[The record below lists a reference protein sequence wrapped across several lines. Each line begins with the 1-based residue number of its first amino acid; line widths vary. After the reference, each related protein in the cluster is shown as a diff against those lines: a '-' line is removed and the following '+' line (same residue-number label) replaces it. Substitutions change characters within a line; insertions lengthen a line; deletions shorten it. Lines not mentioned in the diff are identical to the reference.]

1 MFGTCHRG
9 VVEAGNSVKMFLGT
23 LSLSFRTSD
32 SSASLQVPLLG
43 FASQVL
49 NSFLP
54 VVQ

>member
-1 MFGTCHRG
+1 MSGCRRDNTH
-9 VVEAGNSVKMFLGT
+9 

-54 VVQ
+54 EIFIIITIVVSL